1 MRTNRN
7 SHFYELGIGKRLMGL
22 YGSIFGLC
30 VNIYIQYQRQRQHKR
45 TKIEREQLFGF
56 GEQM

>member
-1 MRTNRN
+1 
-7 SHFYELGIGKRLMGL
+7 MGL

-30 VNIYIQYQRQRQHKR
+30 VNFYIQRQRQRQRKR

-56 GEQM
+56 GEQVKLAGCKCSKFRFLTI